1 MALVRRMVANPVRS
15 AVSITPIKR
24 RKHMATK
31 RRKRSTKRR
40 VVHRAHTS
48 NRARPVRRHTK
59 RRGRRS
65 AVYAR
70 RRNPINPIHHR
81 RHHMRHRRRRSNPLA
96 GAGSEIINYTVA
108 GLAQGM
114 AMPIVGGF
122 VGRFLPFGAF
132 NQPIITAG
140 TGWLLSKAFGMF
152 GFTRRFSHPALVF
165 GFAAAAMQVLQPIVA
180 RTIGG
185 GAPANPTMSGWG
197 NGYYRRGMPM
207 RGPAPMR
214 GIGVVTDIPPRITA
228 PPPAMND
235 RRGMMSGM
243 GMRPGTYQY

>member
-15 AVSITPIKR
+15 AVTITPIKR
-24 RKHMATK
+24 RKHMATRK
-31 RRKRSTKRR
+31 RKRSTKGR
-40 VVHRAHTS
+40 VVHRTRSHNPINPA
-48 NRARPVRRHTK
+48 RRHTK

-65 AVYAR
+65 TVYAR
-70 RRNPINPIHHR
+70 RRNPINPTHHR
-81 RHHMRHRRRRSNPLA
+81 RRHVRHRRHRNPLT

-185 GAPANPTMSGWG
+185 GAPANPTMAGWG

-214 GIGVVTDIPPRITA
+214 GIGVITDIPPRITA